1 MSNNPGRGF
10 LGLEKKKKKKKP
22 TKPYVVVVSDTH
34 KSPN

>member
-10 LGLEKKKKKKKP
+10 LGLEKKKKKKP